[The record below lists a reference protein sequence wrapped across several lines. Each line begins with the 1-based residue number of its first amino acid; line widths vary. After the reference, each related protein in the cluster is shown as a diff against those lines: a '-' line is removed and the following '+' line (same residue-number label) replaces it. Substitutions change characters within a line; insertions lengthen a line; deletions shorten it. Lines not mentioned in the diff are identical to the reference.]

1 MWAMSSPMD
10 GDVRAA
16 AVARGETELDV
27 LADATRMPGVPY
39 LGKVAVTPDGGRGKP
54 TVVDIVIRVK

>member
-1 MWAMSSPMD
+1 VTFELQPLPA
-10 GDVRAA
+10 
-16 AVARGETELDV
+16 GETEFDV